1 MEDDRMEIT
10 IVGRKCTPKDTFK
23 ERAESKLAKVDKFF
37 PGETHAKI
45 TATAVKDMIT
55 VEITLAKDGIIF
67 RAESTKADIN
77 EALDDCVNILIR
89 KIRKNKTKLEKK
101 LRDMTIDDIVAGEEK
116 VADETEYDLIRT
128 KEVSVKAQTVDE
140 AILQMNMLGHQFYM
154 FLDPD
159 LGIVN
164 VVYRRKDGGYG
175 LLQPDY

>member
-77 EALDDCVNILIR
+77 
-89 KIRKNKTKLEKK
+89 
-101 LRDMTIDDIVAGEEK
+101 
-116 VADETEYDLIRT
+116 
-128 KEVSVKAQTVDE
+128 
-140 AILQMNMLGHQFYM
+140 
-154 FLDPD
+154 
-159 LGIVN
+159 
-164 VVYRRKDGGYG
+164 
-175 LLQPDY
+175 